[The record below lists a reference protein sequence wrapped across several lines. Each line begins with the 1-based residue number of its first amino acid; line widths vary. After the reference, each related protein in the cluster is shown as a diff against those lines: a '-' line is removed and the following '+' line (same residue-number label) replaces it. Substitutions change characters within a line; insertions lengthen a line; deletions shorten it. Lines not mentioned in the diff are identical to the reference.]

1 MYRRALNKDVQC
13 GDAWYRLG
21 LANLKLS
28 DPRAAHKDFTRAMQ
42 VNPSNA
48 DALSKL
54 GDLDLLFYAANPKTN
69 QSMLADLED
78 VAQRLLKKDARS
90 FDGLRFAGEIALIGN
105 DVKTAIQKFEAANQ
119 ALPNQPQLVLELA
132 QTLVVNHETERA
144 ETLARE
150 TIAKEKTYAPLYDW
164 LYIYYLRTNRAPLAE
179 ELLKQKLANNPS
191 QGSYLLQ
198 LAFHYYRTGRK
209 PEMESAIARL
219 VSNPKQFA
227 GARLA
232 AGDFYVK
239 IGNLQKALEQYGE
252 GRNENPRN
260 NRAYRKKMI
269 EVLGTEGRNQ
279 EASALAAELLKEDPR
294 DSEAIAFEATLL
306 LQKSGK
312 SQARQVISSLRPLVA
327 KMPRNPLLHYNLGRA
342 YLESGDP
349 SSLDQARLEFEQT
362 LAIDPAYVPAMLSSA
377 ELAFLRGDDAQAFQS
392 AGNVLKTDPTNL
404 MARLYRARA
413 SRNTQQPEKAREDLS
428 IAAQL
433 YPHSAEAVFEL
444 ARLNLDEQRYQEAET
459 GFKALFAAGDP
470 RGLAGVIEAQ
480 GRQGHWDQ
488 AVEFARNLVAH
499 APQRADYRRA
509 LAGVYFRVGRYQES
523 AAEYQALIGVDP
535 LAGELE
541 IRVGECKAQLRDF
554 RGAAAAFERA
564 RELAPQDP
572 APRLNLA
579 ILYDRTGYPAEARRA
594 YEEVLGIQPDNST
607 ALNNLAYL
615 DAEAGLDL
623 DQALAYAQRARRARP
638 DDLDVQDT
646 LGFVYI
652 QKNLTDDGLRVL
664 RDVVNRK
671 PENPTFRLHLALA
684 LYQKGERAL
693 AKKEL
698 QAALRSRPDD
708 KEQGKIRALLAK
720 VA

>member
-1 MYRRALNKDVQC
+1 M
-13 GDAWYRLG
+13 
-21 LANLKLS
+21 
-28 DPRAAHKDFTRAMQ
+28 
-42 VNPSNA
+42 
-48 DALSKL
+48 
-54 GDLDLLFYAANPKTN
+54 
-69 QSMLADLED
+69 
-78 VAQRLLKKDARS
+78 
-90 FDGLRFAGEIALIGN
+90 
-105 DVKTAIQKFEAANQ
+105 
-119 ALPNQPQLVLELA
+119 
-132 QTLVVNHETERA
+132 
-144 ETLARE
+144 
-150 TIAKEKTYAPLYDW
+150 
-164 LYIYYLRTNRAPLAE
+164 
-179 ELLKQKLANNPS
+179 
-191 QGSYLLQ
+191 
-198 LAFHYYRTGRK
+198 
-209 PEMESAIARL
+209 
-219 VSNPKQFA
+219 
-227 GARLA
+227 
-232 AGDFYVK
+232 
-239 IGNLQKALEQYGE
+239 
-252 GRNENPRN
+252 
-260 NRAYRKKMI
+260 
-269 EVLGTEGRNQ
+269 
-279 EASALAAELLKEDPR
+279 
-294 DSEAIAFEATLL
+294 
-306 LQKSGK
+306 
-312 SQARQVISSLRPLVA
+312 
-327 KMPRNPLLHYNLGRA
+327 
-342 YLESGDP
+342 
-349 SSLDQARLEFEQT
+349 
-362 LAIDPAYVPAMLSSA
+362 
-377 ELAFLRGDDAQAFQS
+377 
-392 AGNVLKTDPTNL
+392 
-404 MARLYRARA
+404 
-413 SRNTQQPEKAREDLS
+413 
-428 IAAQL
+428 
-433 YPHSAEAVFEL
+433 
-444 ARLNLDEQRYQEAET
+444 
-459 GFKALFAAGDP
+459 
-470 RGLAGVIEAQ
+470 
-480 GRQGHWDQ
+480 
-488 AVEFARNLVAH
+488 AH